1 MRSARLPILL
11 SHCIYMFENKR
22 MLASLSIGVALCTM
36 PVSAQ
41 AQTEEL
47 DNGLRNLFA
56 VAEANNVSL
65 RSMKDN
71 LKASEAAVQVARAA
85 RLPDVAGEASV
96 SYLGDGRIWDR
107 HFRHGAK
114 AHIPHYGNNFA
125 LKAQQVV
132 YSGGQISAGIA
143 LAQQQAEMS
152 ALSVEEQRQQV
163 RLMLVGLYLQL
174 HSLCNQRQVYQKN
187 AELARK
193 LIEQMRKRQEQGV
206 TLRND
211 VTRYELH
218 LQEVNLGIVTL
229 EDEMDVA
236 WRQLLTALGT
246 DSISTE
252 LLPEQAFDDQSVS
265 RESEAEWQQLALQHH
280 ADLRKTTLGIDMG
293 ETRERMERAAMRP
306 KLALVAEDHLDGP
319 VTIEVPPLN
328 KNFNYWFVGIGVSY
342 DFSSL
347 YKAKRKVRQAQLATA
362 VATDQCADTRQ
373 HVADG
378 VHAAYVAVGT
388 ARTQLDTQLK
398 NVQLASE
405 NYEVVSRRYESGL
418 ALVTDLTDAANV
430 KLDAE
435 LALANAR
442 IAYIYSYYSLRHAA
456 GVL

>member
-1 MRSARLPILL
+1 
-11 SHCIYMFENKR
+11 MFENKR
-22 MLASLSIGVALCTM
+22 LMYVLLLGVALTSM
-36 PVSAQ
+36 PVSVQ
-41 AQTEEL
+41 AQTEAL
-47 DNGLRNLFA
+47 DSGLRRLFD
-56 VAEANNVSL
+56 VAEAHNVSL

-71 LKASEAAVQVARAA
+71 LKASEAGVRAAQAA
-85 RLPDVAGEASV
+85 RLPDVTGEASV

-132 YSGGQISAGIA
+132 YSGGQISAGIEMA
-143 LAQQQAEMS
+143 RQQAEMS
-152 ALSVEEQRQQV
+152 ALSVDEQRQQV

-174 HSLCNQRQVYQKN
+174 HSLSNQQQVYQKN
-187 AELARK
+187 AELAQS
-193 LIEQMRKRQEQGV
+193 LIAQMCKRREQGV

-218 LQEVNLGIVTL
+218 LQEVNLGIATL

-236 WRQLLTALGT
+236 RRQLQTALGT
-246 DSISTE
+246 DSVFVE
-252 LLPEQAFDDQSVS
+252 LLSEQAFDEHSVS
-265 RESEAEWQQLALQHH
+265 REAEADWQQLAAQSHAGLQK
-280 ADLRKTTLGIDMG
+280 ATLGIDMG
-293 ETRERMERAAMRP
+293 ETSERMERAAMRP

-328 KNFNYWFVGIGVSY
+328 KNFNYWYVGVGVSY

-347 YKAKRKVRQAQLATA
+347 YKARRKVKQARLATA
-362 VATDQCADTRQ
+362 VAADQCADTRQ
-373 HVADG
+373 RVADA

-398 NVQLASE
+398 NVQLACE
-405 NYEVVSRRYESGL
+405 NYEVVCRRYENGL

-442 IAYIYSYYSLRHAA
+442 ISYIYSYYSLRHAA

>member
-1 MRSARLPILL
+1 
-11 SHCIYMFENKR
+11 MFENKR
-22 MLASLSIGVALCTM
+22 LMYVLLLGAALTSM
-36 PVSAQ
+36 PVSVQ
-41 AQTEEL
+41 AQTEAL
-47 DNGLRNLFA
+47 DSGLRRLFD
-56 VAEANNVSL
+56 VAEAHNVSL

-71 LKASEAAVQVARAA
+71 LKASEAGVRAAQAA
-85 RLPDVAGEASV
+85 RLPDVTGEASV

-132 YSGGQISAGIA
+132 YSGGQISAGIEMA
-143 LAQQQAEMS
+143 RQQAEMS
-152 ALSVEEQRQQV
+152 ALSVDEQRQQV

-174 HSLCNQRQVYQKN
+174 HSLSNQQQVYQKN
-187 AELARK
+187 AELAQS
-193 LIEQMRKRQEQGV
+193 LIAQMCKRREQGV

-218 LQEVNLGIVTL
+218 LQEVNLGIATL

-236 WRQLLTALGT
+236 RRQLQTALGT
-246 DSISTE
+246 DSVFVE
-252 LLPEQAFDDQSVS
+252 LLSEQAFDEHSVS
-265 RESEAEWQQLALQHH
+265 REAEADWQQLAAQSHAGLQK
-280 ADLRKTTLGIDMG
+280 ATLGIDMG
-293 ETRERMERAAMRP
+293 ETSERMERAAMRP

-328 KNFNYWFVGIGVSY
+328 KNFNYWYVGVGVSY

-347 YKAKRKVRQAQLATA
+347 YKARRKVKQARLATA
-362 VATDQCADTRQ
+362 VAADQCADTRQ
-373 HVADG
+373 RVADA

-398 NVQLASE
+398 NVQLACE
-405 NYEVVSRRYESGL
+405 NYEVVCRRYENGL

-442 IAYIYSYYSLRHAA
+442 ISYIYSYYSLRHAA

>member
-1 MRSARLPILL
+1 MYVLL
-11 SHCIYMFENKR
+11 
-22 MLASLSIGVALCTM
+22 LGVALTSM
-36 PVSAQ
+36 PVSVQ
-41 AQTEEL
+41 AQTEAL
-47 DNGLRNLFA
+47 DSGLRRLFD
-56 VAEANNVSL
+56 VAEAHNVSL

-71 LKASEAAVQVARAA
+71 LKASEAGVRAAQAA
-85 RLPDVAGEASV
+85 RLPDVTGEASV

-132 YSGGQISAGIA
+132 YSGGQISAGIEMA
-143 LAQQQAEMS
+143 RQQAEMS
-152 ALSVEEQRQQV
+152 ALSVDEQRQQV

-174 HSLCNQRQVYQKN
+174 HSLSNQQQVYQKN
-187 AELARK
+187 AELAQS
-193 LIEQMRKRQEQGV
+193 LIAQMCKRREQGV

-218 LQEVNLGIVTL
+218 LQEVNLGIATL

-236 WRQLLTALGT
+236 RRQLQTALGT
-246 DSISTE
+246 DSVFVE
-252 LLPEQAFDDQSVS
+252 LLSEQAFDEHSVS
-265 RESEAEWQQLALQHH
+265 REAEVAWQQLAAQSHAGLQK
-280 ADLRKTTLGIDMG
+280 ATLGIDMG
-293 ETRERMERAAMRP
+293 ETSERMERAAMRP

-328 KNFNYWFVGIGVSY
+328 KNFNYWYVGVGVSY

-347 YKAKRKVRQAQLATA
+347 YKARRKVKQARLATA
-362 VATDQCADTRQ
+362 VAADQCADTRQ
-373 HVADG
+373 RVADA

-398 NVQLASE
+398 NVQLACE
-405 NYEVVSRRYESGL
+405 NYEVVCRRYENGL

-442 IAYIYSYYSLRHAA
+442 ISYIYSYYSLRHAA

>member
-1 MRSARLPILL
+1 
-11 SHCIYMFENKR
+11 MFENKR
-22 MLASLSIGVALCTM
+22 LMYVLLLGVALTSM
-36 PVSAQ
+36 PVSVQ
-41 AQTEEL
+41 AQTEAL
-47 DNGLRNLFA
+47 DSGLRRLFD
-56 VAEANNVSL
+56 VAEAHNVSL

-71 LKASEAAVQVARAA
+71 LKASEAGVRAAQAA
-85 RLPDVAGEASV
+85 RLPDVTGEASV

-114 AHIPHYGNNFA
+114 AHIPHNGNNFA

-132 YSGGQISAGIA
+132 YSGGQISAGIEMA
-143 LAQQQAEMS
+143 RQQAEMS
-152 ALSVEEQRQQV
+152 ALSVDEQRQQV

-174 HSLCNQRQVYQKN
+174 HSLSNQQQVYQKN
-187 AELARK
+187 AELAQS
-193 LIEQMRKRQEQGV
+193 LIAQMCKRREQGV

-218 LQEVNLGIVTL
+218 LQEVNLGIATL

-236 WRQLLTALGT
+236 RRQLQTALGT
-246 DSISTE
+246 DSVFVE
-252 LLPEQAFDDQSVS
+252 LLSEQAFDEHSVS
-265 RESEAEWQQLALQHH
+265 REAEVAWQQLAAQSHAGLQK
-280 ADLRKTTLGIDMG
+280 ATLGIDMG
-293 ETRERMERAAMRP
+293 ETSERMERAAMRP

-328 KNFNYWFVGIGVSY
+328 KNFNYWYVGVGVSY

-347 YKAKRKVRQAQLATA
+347 YKARRKVKQARLATA
-362 VATDQCADTRQ
+362 VAADQCADTRQ
-373 HVADG
+373 RVADA

-398 NVQLASE
+398 NVQLACE
-405 NYEVVSRRYESGL
+405 NYEVVCRRYENGL

-442 IAYIYSYYSLRHAA
+442 ISYIYSYYSLRHAA